1 MRSCLTPVWLS
12 LVDPG
17 AFQALCKRRGRQ
29 TYTRHQTIELEN
41 EFQRNA
47 YLTRARRIVIS
58 QTLDLTERQI
68 KIWFQNRRMKQ
79 KREKQHDRTNAKE
92 THNKSIISRVCCS
105 DTSNTT
111 VSHDGDQSSIQKPG
125 DADQIDVSN

>member
-1 MRSCLTPVWLS
+1 
-12 LVDPG
+12 
-17 AFQALCKRRGRQ
+17 
-29 TYTRHQTIELEN
+29 
-41 EFQRNA
+41 
-47 YLTRARRIVIS
+47 
-58 QTLDLTERQI
+58 
-68 KIWFQNRRMKQ
+68 MKQ

-92 THNKSIISRVCCS
+92 THNKSNDIISRVCCS